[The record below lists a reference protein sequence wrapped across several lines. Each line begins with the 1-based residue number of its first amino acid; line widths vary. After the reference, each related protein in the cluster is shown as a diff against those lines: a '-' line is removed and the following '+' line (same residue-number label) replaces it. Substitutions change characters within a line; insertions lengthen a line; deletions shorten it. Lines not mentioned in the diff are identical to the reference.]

1 MNKKLL
7 ILLPICALVVACGEI
22 PTISE
27 GPRSDENL
35 LIALNEVNF
44 INYIIQ
50 SKQKNVELGEYY
62 TIATISPL
70 DLSFKTKTKQL
81 LFTTEHSSYYFDK
94 VDDSYDIY
102 YKDKF
107 HNNHTYLGNS
117 YYGRYNRTD
126 IIEGIPTLDDIF
138 NYYHVHNLTRL
149 DPLDFT
155 YNTHLNGWYILNE
168 DAYSDVMNDFFG
180 LSSAYTLHH
189 LNLQL
194 VSNKVRSIEYKMMD
208 ENNIEISNELFYT
221 YPLDYLQES
230 QFSLINTL
238 KVTRID
244 ASTIVPTSSEVTS
257 EIISEVTSDIT
268 SEVTSEITSETP
280 SDTTS
285 EAPTT
290 SEEPTTSEPPITSE
304 PPTSEDIEYVDRI
317 EFSIYDDAKLFG
329 DNKYTIESIQLYENF
344 DYDSDIG
351 TPIYQIDAGSRE
363 TVTERQFTLDG
374 RLNRGVRYL
383 LRINIGD
390 SPDGQSTD
398 FYDYSWIY
406 S

>member
-7 ILLPICALVVACGEI
+7 IVLPICALVVACGEI

-50 SKQKNVELGEYY
+50 SKQKNLELGEYY
-62 TIATISPL
+62 TIATITPL

-102 YKDKF
+102 YKDKLL
-107 HNNHTYLGNS
+107 NNRTYLGNS

-126 IIEGIPTLDDIF
+126 IIDGIPTLDDIF
-138 NYYHVHNLTRL
+138 SYYHVHNLTRL

-168 DAYSDVMNDFFG
+168 DAYSGVMNDFFG
-180 LSSAYTLHH
+180 LDTTYTLQH
-189 LNLQL
+189 LNLQV
-194 VSNKVRSIEYKMMD
+194 VSNKVRSIEYKMLD
-208 ENNIEISNELFYT
+208 ANNVEISNELFYT

-238 KVTRID
+238 KVTKID
-244 ASTIVPTSSEVTS
+244 ASTIVAASSE
-257 EIISEVTSDIT
+257 IT
-268 SEVTSEITSETP
+268 SEVPSDVTSEITSEMP

-285 EAPTT
+285 DVPV
-290 SEEPTTSEPPITSE
+290 TSEPQI
-304 PPTSEDIEYVDRI
+304 SEDIEYVDKI
-317 EFSIYDDAKLFG
+317 EFSIYDDTKLFG

-344 DYDSDIG
+344 DYDSNLG
-351 TPIYQIDAGSRE
+351 TPIYQIDRGNKE
-363 TVTERQFTLDG
+363 TVTERQFTLEG
-374 RLNRGVRYL
+374 RLIRGVRYL
-383 LRINIGD
+383 LRINIDD
-390 SPDGQSTD
+390 SPDGESTD

>member
-27 GPRSDENL
+27 GPRTDENL

-50 SKQKNVELGEYY
+50 SKQKNLELGEYY
-62 TIATISPL
+62 TIATITPL

-102 YKDKF
+102 YKDKLL
-107 HNNHTYLGNS
+107 NNRTYLGNS
-117 YYGRYNRTD
+117 FYGRYNRTD
-126 IIEGIPTLDDIF
+126 IIDGIPTLDDIF
-138 NYYHVHNLTRL
+138 SYYHVHNLTRL

-168 DAYSDVMNDFFG
+168 DAYGSVMNDFFG
-180 LSSAYTLHH
+180 LDTTYTLQH
-189 LNLQL
+189 LNLQV
-194 VSNKVRSIEYKMMD
+194 VSNKVRSIEYKMID
-208 ENNIEISNELFYT
+208 DNNVEISNELFYT

-238 KVTRID
+238 KVTKID
-244 ASTIVPTSSEVTS
+244 ASTIVAASSE
-257 EIISEVTSDIT
+257 IT
-268 SEVTSEITSETP
+268 SEVPSDVTSEITSEMP

-285 EAPTT
+285 DVPV
-290 SEEPTTSEPPITSE
+290 TSEPPI
-304 PPTSEDIEYVDRI
+304 SEDIEYVDKI
-317 EFSIYDDAKLFG
+317 EFSIYDDTKLFG

-344 DYDSDIG
+344 DYDSNIG
-351 TPIYQIDAGSRE
+351 TPIYQIDRGNKE
-363 TVTERQFTLDG
+363 TVTERQFTLEG
-374 RLNRGVRYL
+374 RLVRGVRYL
-383 LRINIGD
+383 LRINID
-390 SPDGQSTD
+390 ESPDGESTD

>member
-1 MNKKLL
+1 MHKKHLL
-7 ILLPICALVVACGEI
+7 LVPICALVVACGEI

-50 SKQKNVELGEYY
+50 SKQKNLELGEYY
-62 TIATISPL
+62 TIATITPL

-94 VDDSYDIY
+94 VDDSYDVY
-102 YKDKF
+102 YKDKLL
-107 HNNHTYLGNS
+107 NNHTYLGNS

-138 NYYHVHNLTRL
+138 TYYHVHNLTRL

-168 DAYSDVMNDFFG
+168 DAFGTVMNDFFG
-180 LSSAYTLHH
+180 LGSNYTLEH
-189 LNLQL
+189 LNLQV
-194 VSNKVRSIEYKMMD
+194 VSNKVRSIEYKMLD
-208 ENNIEISNELFYT
+208 ENNVEINNELFYT

-238 KVTRID
+238 KVTKID
-244 ASTIVPTSSEVTS
+244 ASTIVPASSEVTS
-257 EIISEVTSDIT
+257 EIISEVQSDVTSD
-268 SEVTSEITSETP
+268 VTSETP

-285 EAPTT
+285 DVPV
-290 SEEPTTSEPPITSE
+290 TSEPPI
-304 PPTSEDIEYVDRI
+304 SEDIEYVDKI
-317 EFSIYDDAKLFG
+317 EFSIYDDTKLFG

-344 DYDSDIG
+344 DYDSNVG
-351 TPIYQIDAGSRE
+351 TPIYQIDRGDKE

-374 RLNRGVRYL
+374 RLIRGVRYL
-383 LRINIGD
+383 LRINIDD
-390 SPDGQSTD
+390 SPDGESTD

>member
-27 GPRSDENL
+27 GPRTDENL

-50 SKQKNVELGEYY
+50 SKQKNLELGEYY
-62 TIATISPL
+62 TIATITPL

-102 YKDKF
+102 YKDKLL
-107 HNNHTYLGNS
+107 NNRTYLGNS

-126 IIEGIPTLDDIF
+126 IIDGIPTLDDIF
-138 NYYHVHNLTRL
+138 SYYHVHNLTRL

-168 DAYSDVMNDFFG
+168 DAYGSVMNDFFG
-180 LSSAYTLHH
+180 LDTTYTLQH
-189 LNLQL
+189 LNLQV
-194 VSNKVRSIEYKMMD
+194 VSNKVRSIEYKMID
-208 ENNIEISNELFYT
+208 DNNVEISNELFYT

-238 KVTRID
+238 KVTKID
-244 ASTIVPTSSEVTS
+244 ASTIVAASSE
-257 EIISEVTSDIT
+257 IT
-268 SEVTSEITSETP
+268 SEVPSDVTSEITSEMP

-285 EAPTT
+285 DVPV
-290 SEEPTTSEPPITSE
+290 TSEPPI
-304 PPTSEDIEYVDRI
+304 SEDIEYVDKI
-317 EFSIYDDAKLFG
+317 EFSIYDDTKLFG

-344 DYDSDIG
+344 DYDSNIG
-351 TPIYQIDAGSRE
+351 TPIYQIDRGNKE
-363 TVTERQFTLDG
+363 TVTERQFTLEG
-374 RLNRGVRYL
+374 RLVRGVRYL
-383 LRINIGD
+383 LRINIDD
-390 SPDGQSTD
+390 SPDGESTD

>member
-44 INYIIQ
+44 INYIVQ
-50 SKQKNVELGEYY
+50 SKQKNLELGEYY
-62 TIATISPL
+62 TIATITPL

-94 VDDSYDIY
+94 VDDSYDVY
-102 YKDKF
+102 YKDKLL
-107 HNNHTYLGNS
+107 NNHTYLGNS

-138 NYYHVHNLTRL
+138 TYYHVHNLTRL

-168 DAYSDVMNDFFG
+168 DAYSSVLNDFFG
-180 LSSAYTLHH
+180 LGSNYTLEH
-189 LNLQL
+189 LNLQV
-194 VSNKVRSIEYKMMD
+194 VSNKVRSIEYKMLD
-208 ENNIEISNELFYT
+208 ENNAEISNELFYT

-230 QFSLINTL
+230 QFSLINTI
-238 KVTRID
+238 KVTKID
-244 ASTIVPTSSEVTS
+244 ASTIVPASSEITS
-257 EIISEVTSDIT
+257 EIT
-268 SEVTSEITSETP
+268 SEVPSEITSEITSETP

-285 EAPTT
+285 DVPV
-290 SEEPTTSEPPITSE
+290 TSEPPI
-304 PPTSEDIEYVDRI
+304 SEDIEYVDKI

-329 DNKYTIESIQLYENF
+329 DNKYTIESVQLYENF
-344 DYDSDIG
+344 DYDSNIG
-351 TPIYQIDAGSRE
+351 TPIYQIDRGNKE
-363 TVTERQFTLDG
+363 TVTERQFTLEG
-374 RLNRGVRYL
+374 RLVRGVRYL
-383 LRINIGD
+383 LRINIDD
-390 SPDGQSTD
+390 SPDGESTD
-398 FYDYSWIY
+398 YYDYSWIY